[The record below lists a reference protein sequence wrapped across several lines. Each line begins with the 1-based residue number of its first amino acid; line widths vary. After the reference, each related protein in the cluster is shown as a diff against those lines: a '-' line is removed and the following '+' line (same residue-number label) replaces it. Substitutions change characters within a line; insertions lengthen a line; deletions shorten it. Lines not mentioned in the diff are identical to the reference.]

1 MPVGKNERSMGNL
14 RNEKILEK
22 NFNNT
27 AKWNRRKGGKS
38 PLYWTLST
46 TTSCMTRPL
55 PSARHSPRWSSHRTR
70 SSPRNGSPCLHA
82 WRESS
87 PEWPEWTQAA
97 VSAGAARSTLACRR
111 LPCPTRR
118 CKKGYFAFSI
128 TVLSPVTSSHF
139 NPAPVNTD
147 RAVRIQ

>member
-1 MPVGKNERSMGNL
+1 MEWKTLSVGFDSQYQWGKNERSMGNL
-14 RNEKILEK
+14 RNEKILVTITILRNE
-22 NFNNT
+22 T
-27 AKWNRRKGGKS
+27 EEKGGGES

-70 SSPRNGSPCLHA
+70 SSPRNGSPCLRA

-87 PEWPEWTQAA
+87 PGWPEWTQAA
-97 VSAGAARSTLACRR
+97 VSAGAARSILACSR

-128 TVLSPVTSSHF
+128 TVSSRY
-139 NPAPVNTD
+139 VESL
-147 RAVRIQ
+147 